1 MDHSG
6 ELVLTDGSRIGHR
19 SLVKVYR
26 QKVRP
31 TESRESV
38 LIAKMMSMLYHCS
51 TSVTYNLP
59 CASVR
64 LSIIIA
70 LPS

>member
-1 MDHSG
+1 VNSG

-31 TESRESV
+31 TESRAAV
-38 LIAKMMSMLYHCS
+38 LIAKMMSMNLLPLPA
-51 TSVTYNLP
+51 TSVIHSRV
-59 CASVR
+59 CC
-64 LSIIIA
+64 
-70 LPS
+70 